1 MRSVLIAGLD
11 GKRWQALLA
20 TFSSYED
27 APLAIPV
34 GNHERDD
41 LVKDLLQI
49 GDRPWIDSPL
59 PEAAGSVVVFLAG
72 FDGRES
78 SRFIDQTRGMF
89 GPDVI
94 FAGLTA
100 TNATWPLARLVAE
113 LVAERL
119 EFKKRSAAG
128 ESSQECAP

>member
-78 SRFIDQTRGMF
+78 SHFIDQTCGFF
-89 GPDVI
+89 GSDVI

-113 LVAERL
+113 LVAERAA
-119 EFKKRSAAG
+119 FKKRSATVG
-128 ESSQECAP
+128 PEEG